1 MKKKNFTKGTGES
14 ACLHH
19 RNSVTVASIGIR
31 NESCL
36 IVQCDVSGLY
46 SLDACEISKAD
57 VFSSPGFIAASR
69 PLSSPKQEESR
80 SKSRLL
86 ISLAARL
93 AETHLVLKL
102 NQENVV
108 WLGAVS
114 NKTFGSFDGP
124 ESG

>member
-1 MKKKNFTKGTGES
+1 MKKKNFTKGTGET
-14 ACLHH
+14 ACLHP
-19 RNSVTVASIGIR
+19 RNSVPVASIGIR

-46 SLDACEISKAD
+46 RVDACEISKAD
-57 VFSSPGFIAASR
+57 VFSPGLLTAAR

-86 ISLAARL
+86 IPLAARL
-93 AETHLVLKL
+93 AETHLALKL